1 MNGGPT
7 AMVQKQRPS
16 RPSGSRLVLHSQR
29 RKVWQSYSKIKTMLT
44 VVFFLIGRALSIM
57 SMPLQ
62 AKLLIE
68 YYLNVSRRLR
78 DAIQQKWPQ
87 LWATRDWQLY
97 HNNMSSRASRLV
109 QSFLAKHQI
118 TQVIQP
124 PYKTDLALCNFWL
137 FPKLK
142 SPLKGNRFQTFDE
155 IQKNRAGQ
163 LMVSPTQ
170 DFAECFEQWKR
181 RWENYVRSRGACF
194 EGGWGIIV
202 LCTMF
207 LVSYIFFSKYL
218 YFSYYMAR

>member
-62 AKLLIE
+62 AKQLIE
-68 YYLNVSRRLR
+68 YYLNVSRWLR

-97 HNNMSSRASRLV
+97 HNNMSTRASRLV

-163 LMVSPTQ
+163 LMATGKTVEVQ
-170 DFAECFEQWKR
+170 
-181 RWENYVRSRGACF
+181 GAYF
-194 EGGWGIIV
+194 EGNWGIIA

-207 LVSYIFFSKYL
+207 LVSCTFFKKCL
-218 YFSYYMAR
+218 YFSYYMAGYLLDRSCTLGN